1 MKSILIIRPSAIGD
15 IVMAS
20 PMIRVLRDAYP
31 RAHIAWLVEP
41 SVQDILRHHPGLD
54 ELIVWPKAEWN
65 ELLNQ
70 RRLISLGR
78 RVTEFSRQVRLRQF
92 DLALDAQG
100 LLRSRGL
107 AWLSGARKRIGFSS
121 KEPGRF
127 LMTNVTSKGPR
138 SKKMGSEYKYLMEVL
153 GLSPGLFHP
162 EIVLSTD
169 DEKAAFGILA
179 TLKIGER
186 YAVFAPFTTRPQ
198 KHWLEERWAELA
210 GMLTQRLGVPVV
222 LLGGPADQEGAKRIQ
237 SLGPEKMYNLTGRTS
252 LGQGA
257 ALIKN
262 ATLLVGIDT
271 GLTHMGAA
279 FDCPTAALF
288 GATCPYLYTAGH
300 STLVIYNRMPCSPCK
315 RSPVCS
321 NDFSCMKSIQTDEV
335 FGAAMKLLN
344 SQTDRSCT
352 SYT

>member
-41 SVQDILRHHPGLD
+41 SVQDLLCHHPALD
-54 ELIVWPKAEWN
+54 ELILWPKAEWN

-78 RVTEFSRQVRLRQF
+78 RVTEFSRQMRLRRF

-121 KEPGRF
+121 REPGRF

-138 SKKMGSEYKYLMEVL
+138 SRKMGSEYKYLMEVL
-153 GLSPGLFHP
+153 GLSAGPFHP
-162 EIVLSTD
+162 EIVLSAA
-169 DEKAAFGILA
+169 DEKAAFDILA

-186 YAVFAPFTTRPQ
+186 YAVFSPFTTRPQ
-198 KHWLEERWAELA
+198 KHWFEERWAELA
-210 GMLTQRLGVPVV
+210 GILTQRLELPVV
-222 LLGGPADQEGAKRIQ
+222 LLGGPADQEAARRIR

-262 ATLLVGIDT
+262 ATLLAGVDT

-279 FDCPTAALF
+279 FDCPTVALF
-288 GATCPYLYTAGH
+288 GATCPYRYTAGH
-300 STLVIYNRMPCSPCK
+300 STLVIYNRMSCSPCR

-321 NDFSCMKSIQTDEV
+321 NDFTCMKSIQTGQVLDAVME
-335 FGAAMKLLN
+335 LLKFQRD
-344 SQTDRSCT
+344 SPCT